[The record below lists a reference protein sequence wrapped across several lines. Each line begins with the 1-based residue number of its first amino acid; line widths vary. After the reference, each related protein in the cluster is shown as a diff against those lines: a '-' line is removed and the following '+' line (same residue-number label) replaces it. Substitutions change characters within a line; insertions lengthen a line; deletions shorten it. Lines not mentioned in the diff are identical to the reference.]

1 MNFNI
6 TKNTFATDKNSVH
19 SLHMES
25 DEYFVI
31 FYYMGNYKQDFEN
44 HTIDKDSISV
54 TITPRNQNLPIKR
67 SDGKLYIDL
76 SYSPYFLLDV
86 TECDELKE
94 KLNIAKDT
102 VLSLQTLLHQYFR
115 I

>member
-25 DEYFVI
+25 DDYFVI
-31 FYYMGNYKQDFEN
+31 FYYMGNYKQDFEH
-44 HTIDKDSISV
+44 HTIDKGSV
-54 TITPRNQNLPIKR
+54 SVAITPRNQNLPIKL
-67 SDGKLYIDL
+67 SDGDLYIDL
-76 SYSPYFLLDV
+76 SYSPYYLLNI
-86 TECDELKE
+86 TECEELKE
-94 KLNIAKDT
+94 KLNIAKDA
-102 VLSLQTLLHQYFR
+102 VLSLRSILNQYFE